1 MVAFEHAVR
10 LGYTYLETDIQVTS
24 DGVVVAFH
32 DNDLRRTCGRP
43 GRVSELP
50 WSEIA
55 SARVEGREPIPRLDE
70 LLAAWPDAR
79 LNIDCKRDAGVLPLS
94 DVLERA
100 GALDRV
106 CVTSFD
112 DRRTARLR
120 RRLGPGLCST
130 AGPAELAALRV
141 AGYRRTPAQAAQ
153 VPVRQSFVTVVNS
166 RFVERVH
173 RRGMQVHVWTID
185 DAAEMRRLLDL
196 GVDGIMTDRPSV
208 LRDVLTER
216 GEWVASGPVG

>member
-1 MVAFEHAVR
+1 MAAFERAIR
-10 LGYTYLETDIQVTS
+10 LGYTYLETDVQDTK
-24 DGVVVAFH
+24 DGVVLAFH
-32 DNDLRRTCGRP
+32 DSDLRRTCGRP
-43 GRVSELP
+43 GRISELP
-50 WSEIA
+50 WSEVA
-55 SARVEGREPIPRLDE
+55 TARVDGREPIPRLDE

-79 LNIDCKRDAGVLPLS
+79 LNIDCKRDSGVSPLA

-100 GALDRV
+100 AVLDRV

-120 RRLGPGLCST
+120 RRLGPRLCST

-141 AGYRRTPAQAAQ
+141 AGYRRTSAHAAQ
-153 VPVRQSFVTVVNS
+153 VPVRQSFITVVNA

-173 RRGMQVHVWTID
+173 RRRMHVHVWTID

-208 LRDVLTER
+208 LRDVLIER
-216 GEWVASGPVG
+216 GQWGASGPVG